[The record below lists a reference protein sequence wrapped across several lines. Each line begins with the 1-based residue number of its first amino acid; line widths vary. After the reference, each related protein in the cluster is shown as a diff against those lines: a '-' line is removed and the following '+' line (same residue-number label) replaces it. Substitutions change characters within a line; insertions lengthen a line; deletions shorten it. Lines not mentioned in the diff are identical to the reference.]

1 MTAKEIL
8 KWAIVESIN
17 CEKLMTIDVPEPG
30 ENEWQQNED
39 WWRFMVGGVPP
50 YEIPSGEYI
59 LYWEYDIPSGIYDYE
74 IELFDGIIHLIKLE
88 Q

>member
-17 CEKLMTIDVPEPG
+17 CEKLITIDVPEPG
-30 ENEWQQNED
+30 EFEWEQNEE
-39 WWRFMVGGVPP
+39 WWMYMVGGVPP

-59 LYWEYDIPSGIYDYE
+59 LYWERDIPSGIYDYE
-74 IELFDGIIHLIKLE
+74 IELNDGLIHLIRLE

>member
-8 KWAIVESIN
+8 KWVIVESIN

-30 ENEWQQNED
+30 ENEWQQNEE
-39 WWRFMVGGVPP
+39 WWRYMVGGVPP
-50 YEIPSGEYI
+50 HEIPSGEYI
-59 LYWEYDIPSGIYDYE
+59 LYWEDIPSGIYDYE
-74 IELFDGIIHLIKLE
+74 IELSDGIIHLIKLE